1 MLAPLR
7 QMAETSLPLCMLKP
21 AFHPKEAAGYQEL
34 DKNIFENALNQRFL
48 SSLPL
53 TSREAH

>member
-1 MLAPLR
+1 
-7 QMAETSLPLCMLKP
+7 MLKP

-48 SSLPL
+48 SILPL